1 MSYLNLMGWNEILA
15 RVFDGFTVQ
24 KDASP
29 SWLVNP
35 ATRRK
40 LKLDYLYPEI
50 GVAVRF
56 VGMKAKGQRRKSDWE
71 ELEERSRD
79 EIRKELCRQNGVDLL
94 LLDPNDPFPDKQL
107 RSLQMTIGAAVRRI
121 AKARRFKG
129 KAELMRKLDQAN
141 RQVEAIR
148 KRVKKPEDL
157 ALYAEAWRDRE
168 AQTIADLRKPA
179 AKPTRKINPDRLRVG
194 QRVKHSH
201 FGVGTVTAIEPGKDD
216 TYVTI
221 DFVTK
226 GERRFALS
234 LLAGKL
240 LVARGARSSQKTN
253 A

>member
-1 MSYLNLMGWNEILA
+1 MSYLHFMGWNEILA
-15 RVFDGFTVQ
+15 RVFDGFAVE
-24 KDASP
+24 KNASP
-29 SWLVNP
+29 DWLVNP
-35 ATRRK
+35 ATKRK

-79 EIRKELCRQNGVDLL
+79 ETRRELCRQHGIDLI

-107 RSLQMTIGAAVRRI
+107 RRVQMTIGGAARRI
-121 AKARRFKG
+121 AKTGRFKG
-129 KAELMRKLDQAN
+129 KADLMRKLDRAN
-141 RQVEAIR
+141 RSIEAIR
-148 KRVKKPEDL
+148 KRVKKTEDL
-157 ALYAEAWRDRE
+157 ALYAESWRDRE
-168 AQTIADLRKPA
+168 AQAIADLKRPA
-179 AKPTRKINPDRLRVG
+179 PQPKRKINPNRLKVG

-201 FGVGTVTAIEPGKDD
+201 FGVGVVTAIEPGKED

-226 GERRFALS
+226 GERKFALS

-240 LVARGARSSQKTN
+240 LVARKMGDG
-253 A
+253 